1 MGNGA
6 QKTHL
11 RRMNAGL
18 AATALS
24 AAALWSSMPHA
35 SAHDVVVECKP
46 ADGAGVEE
54 FPETIVLEF
63 SGEPREGFNTV
74 AVTDSNGQTVFDA
87 EPVLDGRT
95 LTVEVPDGLDT
106 PDGAYSLG
114 YQITSSDGH
123 ATRGGLEFIV
133 GDESDAEGSTNSGSS
148 ADSKSTETDESTDNA
163 DESGGIGAVSIIIAI
178 GAVAAA
184 LAVIVLLIQKRK
196 RFDN

>member
-35 SAHDVVVECKP
+35 SAHDVVVDSNP
-46 ADGAGVEE
+46 ADGAVVEE

-74 AVTDSNGQTVFDA
+74 AVTDSNGQTLFDA
-87 EPVLDGRT
+87 EPVLDGRM

-133 GDESDAEGSTNSGSS
+133 GDESDAEGSTNSGSR

-163 DESGGIGAVSIIIAI
+163 DGAGGSGAASIIIAT